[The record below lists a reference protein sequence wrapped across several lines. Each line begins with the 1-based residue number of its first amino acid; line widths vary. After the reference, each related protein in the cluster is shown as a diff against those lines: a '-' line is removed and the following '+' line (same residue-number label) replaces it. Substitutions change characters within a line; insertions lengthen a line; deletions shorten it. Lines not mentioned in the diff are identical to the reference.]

1 MEGAILSLR
10 ELRGINSTMCDPS
23 DKIEHKIQ
31 KESKSF
37 YASDL
42 LLYNKPSQTEEC
54 KTIII
59 LAYLMTLGVS
69 SSDRTAVGK
78 TRLCATTSEPH
89 LGRREEQGDSDT
101 WALE

>member
-1 MEGAILSLR
+1 MEEAIPSLR

-23 DKIEHKIQ
+23 DKAEHKIQ
-31 KESKSF
+31 KKSKSF

-42 LLYNKPSQTEEC
+42 LLYNKLFQTEGS

-59 LAYLMTLGVS
+59 LAYLMTLRVS
-69 SSDRTAVGK
+69 SLDRVEVGK
-78 TRLCATTSEPH
+78 THLCAQC
-89 LGRREEQGDSDT
+89 LGLTWKEGEEQGDSDS